1 MDFQKN
7 FGARIAD
14 RRKEFH
20 LTQQQLGDLAGLSKQ
35 AINDIEHGRRSTIV
49 AKALAIADALDT
61 SVEYLAGVTED
72 PRKP

>member
-1 MDFQKN
+1 MEFQEI
-7 FGARIAD
+7 FGTRIAA

-20 LTQQQLGDLAGLSKQ
+20 LTQQQLGDLVGLSKQ

>member
-1 MDFQKN
+1 MEFQEV
-7 FGARIAD
+7 FGIRIAA

-20 LTQQQLGDLAGLSKQ
+20 LTQQQLGDLVGLSKQ

-61 SVEYLAGVTED
+61 SVEYLAGVTEN
-72 PRKP
+72 PRRP

>member
-1 MDFQKN
+1 MEFQEI
-7 FGARIAD
+7 FGIRIAA

-20 LTQQQLGDLAGLSKQ
+20 LTQQQLGDLVGLSKQ